1 MYNFDF
7 DSIWIREGV
16 KKRLYELTIAEFA
29 GIELPNAFPKY
40 TLINSC
46 AGAEIL
52 RNTEKFP
59 WFNSCNSA
67 RSWINKTYKSMK
79 AQAKKRGFIK

>member
-7 DSIWIREGV
+7 DSIWVNRAGT
-16 KKRLYELTIAEFA
+16 KRRLHELTQEEFA
-29 GIELPNAFPKY
+29 GIELPGIMPKY

-52 RNTEKFP
+52 RDTVKFP
-59 WFNSCNSA
+59 WFNSYNSA
-67 RSWINKTYKSMK
+67 RSWIEKTYKSMI
-79 AQAKKRGFIK
+79 AQAKREGL